1 MAQLTAE
8 QATQL
13 ANHFLGLAQAIGDF
27 RYANWET
34 LSQEENKKLATSQAA
49 ILKSGEDI
57 FALSATLI
65 MTDVQ
70 TSLLQIK
77 SLTQQIKST
86 ITHLKDIQKAING
99 SYFDRKSRCCD
110 RNNQSARDREWY
122 YRRCECMGC
131 IVVNNQ
137 AGYKAVMMIAIHL

>member
-86 ITHLKDIQKAING
+86 ITHLKDIQKAINVATSIVNLG
-99 SYFDRKSRCCD
+99 VVIVTI
-110 RNNQSARDREWY
+110 NPQGIVN
-122 YRRCECMGC
+122 G
-131 IVVNNQ
+131 ITGVVN
-137 AGYKAVMMIAIHL
+137 AWGA